1 MAVVGGG
8 PAGMVL
14 GLLLARGG
22 IDTVVLEKHPD
33 FLRDFRGDTV
43 HASTL
48 TLLDELGLGSA
59 FEALPHRL
67 MDQVE
72 IQLDAGTVRLADLI
86 RYLPGLHPHIALVPQ
101 WDFLEMLADAAAREP
116 HFTLLRSAEVVGL
129 THDAGR
135 VTGVRWRD
143 FRVGGP
149 EHAVS
154 PEDTGGTE
162 ISGSTERT
170 LAADLVVACDG
181 RWSTVRT
188 AAGLTAREFGAPVD
202 VWWFRVPRREGDP
215 DGGVGRL
222 SGREF
227 MIMIDRGSE
236 WQCGYLI
243 AKGQDPVL
251 RAQGLDAFRARLAR
265 LLPWMADRLGDH
277 PASLD
282 DVKLLSVRVDRLE
295 QWHQDGLLLIGDAA
309 HAMSPVGGVGINLA
323 IQDAVAASRI
333 VGQWM
338 RHARGPV
345 PESLL
350 ATVQGRRL
358 LPTRLVQAFQ
368 RAAHRGV
375 VNRALKGTLATSTT
389 RLPLPMRVLTRVPFL
404 QRIPARFIAIGPR
417 PEHAPSWA
425 RRLERL
431 APPAGR
437 AG

>member
-1 MAVVGGG
+1 MAAPERTRVAVVGGG

-48 TLLDELGLGSA
+48 ALLDELGLGSA

-67 MDQVE
+67 LDEVE
-72 IQLDAGTVRLADLI
+72 IQLDAGTVRLADLV

-101 WDFLEMLADAAAREP
+101 WDFLEMLAEAAAREP
-116 HFTLLRSAEVVGL
+116 HFTLLRSAKAVGL

-135 VTGVRWRD
+135 VAGVRWRD
-143 FRVGGP
+143 YP
-149 EHAVS
+149 
-154 PEDTGGTE
+154 GTE
-162 ISGSTERT
+162 GGSQDHT

-181 RWSTVRT
+181 RWSTVR
-188 AAGLTAREFGAPVD
+188 AQAGLTAREFGAPVD

-215 DGGVGRL
+215 NGGVGRL

-227 MIMIDRGSE
+227 MIMIDRGTE

-243 AKGQDPVL
+243 AKGQDAAL
-251 RAQGLDAFRARLAR
+251 RAEGLPAFRSRLAR
-265 LLPWMADRLGDH
+265 LLPWMAERLDEY

-282 DVKLLSVRVDRLE
+282 DVRLLSVRVDLLD
-295 QWHQDGLLLIGDAA
+295 QWYQDGLLLIGDAA

-338 RHARGPV
+338 RHASGPV
-345 PESLL
+345 PEEVL
-350 ATVQGRRL
+350 AQVQKRRL
-358 LPTRLVQAFQ
+358 LPTKLVQAFQ
-368 RAAHRGV
+368 RAAHRGI
-375 VNRALKGTLATSTT
+375 VNRALRGALATSATT
-389 RLPLPMRVLTRVPFL
+389 LPLPLRLLNRARFL

-431 APPAGR
+431 SPPEGR
-437 AG
+437 VG

>member
-59 FEALPHRL
+59 FADLPHRL
-67 MDQVE
+67 MDQAE
-72 IQLDAGTVRLADLI
+72 IQLDAGTVRLADLG
-86 RYLPGLHPHIALVPQ
+86 RSLPGLHRHIALVPQ

-116 HFTLLRSAEVVGL
+116 HFTLLRSAEAVGL

-135 VTGVRWRD
+135 VAGVRWRD
-143 FRVGGP
+143 YRPGNAERRSPSDAQPGRDAAAGP
-149 EHAVS
+149 EPSEH
-154 PEDTGGTE
+154 
-162 ISGSTERT
+162 I

-181 RWSTVRT
+181 RWSTVRE
-188 AAGLTAREFGAPVD
+188 AAGLAPRSFGVPVD
-202 VWWFRVPRREGDP
+202 VEWFRLPRHHGDP

-227 MIMIDRGSE
+227 MVMIDRGDT

-243 AKGQDPVL
+243 AKGQDQGL
-251 RAQGLDAFRARLAR
+251 RAEGLDAFRARLAR
-265 LLPWMADRLGDH
+265 LQPWLADRLDH
-277 PASLD
+277 APESLD
-282 DVKLLSVRVDRLE
+282 EVKLLDVRIERLDT
-295 QWHQDGLLLIGDAA
+295 WHRDGLLLIGDAA
-309 HAMSPVGGVGINLA
+309 HPMSPVGGVGINLA
-323 IQDAVAASRI
+323 IQDAVAASRL
-333 VGQWM
+333 VGQAM
-338 RHARGPV
+338 RGAPGPV
-345 PESLL
+345 PEEVL
-350 ATVQGRRL
+350 ARVQRRRL
-358 LPTRLVQAFQ
+358 APTRLVQAFQ
-368 RAAHRGV
+368 RVAHHGV
-375 VNRALKGTLATSTT
+375 VARALKGALATSPTT
-389 RLPLPMRVLTRVPFL
+389 LPLPLKLVGRFPLL
-404 QRIPARFIAIGPR
+404 QRLPARFIAIGPR

-431 APPAGR
+431 GPR
-437 AG
+437 

>member
-1 MAVVGGG
+1 
-8 PAGMVL
+8 MVL

-86 RYLPGLHPHIALVPQ
+86 RYLPGLHPYIALVPQ
-101 WDFLEMLADAAAREP
+101 WDFLEMLAGAAEREP

-143 FRVGGP
+143 YRSPAVEGSAAESRP
-149 EHAVS
+149 TEHA
-154 PEDTGGTE
+154 
-162 ISGSTERT
+162 

-181 RWSTVRT
+181 RWSKVRT
-188 AAGLTAREFGAPVD
+188 QAGLTAREFGAPVD
-202 VWWFRVPRREGDP
+202 VWWFRVPRHEGDP

-227 MIMIDRGSE
+227 MIMIDRGAE

-243 AKGQDPVL
+243 AKGEDPVL
-251 RAQGLDAFRARLAR
+251 RAQGLPAFRARLAR

-277 PASLD
+277 PASFD

-338 RHARGPV
+338 RHAAGPV
-345 PESLL
+345 PESVL
-350 ATVQGRRL
+350 AKVQQRRL
-358 LPTRLVQAFQ
+358 LPTRLVQGFQ

-375 VNRALKGTLATSTT
+375 VNRALKGTLATSAM
-389 RLPLPMRVLTRVPFL
+389 RLPLPMRLLTRFPLL

-437 AG
+437 PG